1 MNRTYSLILEL
12 LAAQE
17 AVTAAQNGEVNDGEM
32 TRLKAELKELRERD
46 SDVAGFKE
54 KVTKQA
60 EDYDTLARQRT
71 TQKA

>member
-17 AVTAAQNGEVNDGEM
+17 AVAAAQNGEVNDGEM

-46 SDVAGFKE
+46 SDIAGLKE
-54 KVTKQA
+54 KATKQA
-60 EDYDTLARQRT
+60 EDYETLARQRT
-71 TQKA
+71 TQNS

>member
-1 MNRTYSLILEL
+1 MILEL

-60 EDYDTLARQRT
+60 EDYETLARQRT
-71 TQKA
+71 TQNA

>member
-1 MNRTYSLILEL
+1 LILEL

-17 AVTAAQNGEVNDGEM
+17 AATAAQNGEVNDGEM

-60 EDYDTLARQRT
+60 EDYETLARQRT
-71 TQKA
+71 TQNA